1 MDHLAGLVDLL
12 DHLHCRL
19 LAAHL
24 PSRALRGL
32 KISRQTTRKREP
44 VTHLL
49 LDLESQAGAGHCH
62 GPSLTTSS
70 VAGGLEIKNN

>member
-12 DHLHCRL
+12 HHLHCRL

-32 KISRQTTRKREP
+32 KISSQISRKRDPP

-49 LDLESQAGAGHCH
+49 LDL
-62 GPSLTTSS
+62 
-70 VAGGLEIKNN
+70 